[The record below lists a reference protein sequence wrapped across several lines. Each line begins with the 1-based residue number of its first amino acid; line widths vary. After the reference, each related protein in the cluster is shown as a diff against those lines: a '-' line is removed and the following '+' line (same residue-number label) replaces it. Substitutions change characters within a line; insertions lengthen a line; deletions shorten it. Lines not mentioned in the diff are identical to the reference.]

1 MAFILNKLGNQ
12 FKQTIH
18 LINGSFNLIIANQYR
33 FLASNSGKNPFPQ
46 YVNLPPISPLSGKGH
61 TFETRIERK
70 RKIEDPNLPSLNSI
84 GELKWATTRML
95 RDVRRRRVFIDY
107 YPFRQCYYNMR
118 KNQTLPQSVREEAYK
133 LERALPRDSMFHLLH
148 SRCAVTGRSRGIVK
162 RYRLSRFCFRHL
174 ADYNKLSGVIKA
186 SWN

>member
-18 LINGSFNLIIANQYR
+18 LINGSFNLIITNQYR

-118 KNQTLPQSVREEAYK
+118 KNQTLPQSVRVS
-133 LERALPRDSMFHLLH
+133 LNLLLFSFHNLANILFFFRFYITRKKH
-148 SRCAVTGRSRGIVK
+148 INWNVHYHVILCFIYYIVVV
-162 RYRLSRFCFRHL
+162 L
-174 ADYNKLSGVIKA
+174 
-186 SWN
+186 